1 MVEVTSII
9 EKSNLEKL
17 MEQGEELKL
26 LHEEIAH
33 LKEEN
38 LNLKTDNNTLR
49 KNIYILKA
57 KNASNAVSEKAM
69 KEKDEFIEKLSNDII
84 NQQKDFNS
92 YKTLQEANFEKE
104 VHQVKK
110 I

>member
-38 LNLKTDNNTLR
+38 LNLKTDNNNNDCK
-49 KNIYILKA
+49 KNISPDLCNPIK
-57 KNASNAVSEKAM
+57 
-69 KEKDEFIEKLSNDII
+69 KEKSKNKWLEKSKSQFNNII
-84 NQQKDFNS
+84 KTKINELNNILYDKIKD
-92 YKTLQEANFEKE
+92 KNFSFRKFT
-104 VHQVKK
+104 

>member
-57 KNASNAVSEKAM
+57 KNASNAV
-69 KEKDEFIEKLSNDII
+69 
-84 NQQKDFNS
+84 
-92 YKTLQEANFEKE
+92 
-104 VHQVKK
+104 
-110 I
+110 